1 MPSPNVSLSCASSAR
16 LAPGVSA
23 LHMLRSLLQVEDVK
37 LTEQQIQFGEVV
49 FPEHL
54 VSPLCRSF
62 IQQVGAP
69 AGSAVARP
77 QVRQC
82 VTSHK

>member
-1 MPSPNVSLSCASSAR
+1 MPD
-16 LAPGVSA
+16 VSA
-23 LHMLRSLLQVEDVK
+23 LHMLHSSLQVEDVK

-69 AGSAVARP
+69 LGGAAARAEI
-77 QVRQC
+77 REC
-82 VTSHK
+82 GTSHK